1 MPTPSSV
8 RQYIQDA
15 LDHCGN
21 THTVEDVLQMV
32 EDGKVSLHVG
42 DRCAVVT
49 QEMEFPAGRQL
60 HYWLAGGD
68 LDELREIEKRVSD
81 DAKQSGCTSASIIG
95 RRGWAKALG
104 YDEMATVM
112 ARKLT

>member
-8 RQYIQDA
+8 RQFIQDA

-21 THTVEDVLQMV
+21 THTVDDVLQMV
-32 EDGKVSLHVG
+32 EDGKAALHVG
-42 DRCAVVT
+42 GRCAVVT
-49 QEMEFPAGRQL
+49 QEMELPAGRQL

-68 LDELREIEKRVSD
+68 LDELREIEKRVSGG
-81 DAKQSGCTSASIIG
+81 AKQNGCTRATIIG
-95 RRGWAKALG
+95 RRGWSKALG

-112 ARKLT
+112 ARKL

>member
-1 MPTPSSV
+1 M
-8 RQYIQDA
+8 
-15 LDHCGN
+15 
-21 THTVEDVLQMV
+21 QMV
-32 EDGKVSLHVG
+32 EDGKAALHVG
-42 DRCAVVT
+42 KGCAVVT
-49 QEMEFPAGRQL
+49 QEMELPAGKTL

-68 LDELREIEKRVSD
+68 LHELQEIEKRVSRS
-81 DAKQSGCTSASIIG
+81 AKNSGCVTATIIG